1 MKTRTMAAAVIF
13 LSGLATA
20 SAELPMMND
29 KDWLGFFIGVEN
41 NDFRF
46 GVGADG
52 KTTLRINRKKGDPI
66 NNKLTIE
73 FIFQIEETKPDGKTT
88 IYKVL
93 PESLETTQEPTTKP
107 KNAVFRGKVKGDA
120 TIEVTLDETR
130 GGISIG
136 GRLLDPGT
144 LAKDSLRFTISAK
157 IPNAYADVDKPADR
171 KETKAFEDR
180 IKGDQVTLAYSDK
193 KRSKLSTT
201 ESVDANSKEINGA
214 GITAAEIE
222 FSTYQGKQ
230 FGLLASPGSVL
241 TLSAKQPGPLQDGF
255 LITWV
260 ADAAKDPQGA
270 ARLNIEIK

>member
-1 MKTRTMAAAVIF
+1 MKTRAMAAAVVF
-13 LSGLATA
+13 LSGLTPV

-29 KDWLGFFIGVEN
+29 NDWLGFFIGVEN

-66 NNKLTIE
+66 SNKLTID
-73 FIFQIEETKPDGKTT
+73 FIFQIEETKPDGKIT
-88 IYKVL
+88 IYKIL
-93 PESLETTQEPTTKP
+93 PESLETSQEPTTKP
-107 KNAVFRGKVKGDA
+107 KKTVFRGKVKGDA
-120 TIEVTLDETR
+120 TFEVTVDEAR
-130 GGISIG
+130 GGISLG
-136 GRLLDPGT
+136 GRLIDAGT
-144 LAKDSLRFTISAK
+144 LAKDSLRFSISAK
-157 IPNAYADVDKPADR
+157 IPNAYVDVDKPADR

-180 IKGDQVTLAYSDK
+180 IKGDQVALAYTDK

-214 GITAAEIE
+214 GIAAAEIG
-222 FSTYQGKQ
+222 FSTYQGKKL
-230 FGLLASPGSVL
+230 GLLASPGSVL
-241 TLSAKQPGPLQDGF
+241 ALSAKQPGPLQDGF
-255 LITWV
+255 LITWT